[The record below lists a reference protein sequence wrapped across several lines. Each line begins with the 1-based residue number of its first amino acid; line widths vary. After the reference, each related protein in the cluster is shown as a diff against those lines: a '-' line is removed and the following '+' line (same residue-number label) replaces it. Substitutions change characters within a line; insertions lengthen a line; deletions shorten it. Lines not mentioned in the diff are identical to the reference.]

1 MVLMCSGPL
10 GPDHDDVVRNVSSA
24 LAAALVAVGLGAC
37 GGANVRDEEV
47 SLAAV
52 RDAVVVSGGAERGAS
67 DGATLKKG
75 DRVRTGSAGSATLVV
90 RDRKIVLA
98 ASTEVVVP
106 DGATVDLARGALLVD
121 RRRGPGVTV
130 HAGDT
135 TVDEI
140 ATGALRVERRLT
152 VLVAAFAG
160 RSRVST
166 ATGQRMDVGALHQVA
181 VAGRALPSDAAPL
194 QLRHDDWERGVLPRV
209 LADDTRLN
217 ALAAGLDGP
226 RAIVPVAYRPA
237 AGIRTSDVLLADA
250 IARAARKN
258 AAEARGLRERGGS
271 WGVVAALLGTSAI
284 DVGASL
290 DGVLA
295 GTPAQQPGQPGQPST
310 GPTGVVAGP
319 TPGPVTRPTPTP
331 SSQPQPRPSGSTGP
345 PRPSTSPS
353 PSPST
358 SPSQSLDDVIRQ
370 IIPTPSIAVPALP
383 LLP

>member
-1 MVLMCSGPL
+1 MLMRSGPL

-24 LAAALVAVGLGAC
+24 LAAALVAAGLTAC
-37 GGANVRDEEV
+37 GGGNVRDEEV

-67 DGATLKKG
+67 EGLVLKKG
-75 DRVRTGSAGSATLVV
+75 DRVRTGRDGSATLVV
-90 RDRKIVLA
+90 RDRTVVLA

-121 RRRGPGVTV
+121 RRKGPGLTV

-140 ATGALRVERRLT
+140 DTGALRVERRLT
-152 VLVAAFAG
+152 VLVAALAG
-160 RSRVST
+160 GSRVST
-166 ATGQRMDVGALHQVA
+166 ATGQRMDVDALHQVA
-181 VAGRALPSDAAPL
+181 VAGRALPQEAAPL
-194 QLRHDDWERGVLPRV
+194 QLRHDDWEHTVIPRV

-226 RAIVPVAYRPA
+226 GAIVPVAYRPT
-237 AGIRTSDVLLADA
+237 AGVRASDVLLADA

-258 AAEARGLRERGGS
+258 VAEARDLRERGGS

-290 DGVLA
+290 EGVLA
-295 GTPAQQPGQPGQPST
+295 GTPAPQPGQPST

-319 TPGPVTRPTPTP
+319 TPGPVTGPTPAP
-331 SSQPQPRPSGSTGP
+331 SSRPRPQPSTSSS

-358 SPSQSLDDVIRQ
+358 SPTESLDDVIRQ
-370 IIPTPSIAVPALP
+370 IIPTPSIAVPVLP